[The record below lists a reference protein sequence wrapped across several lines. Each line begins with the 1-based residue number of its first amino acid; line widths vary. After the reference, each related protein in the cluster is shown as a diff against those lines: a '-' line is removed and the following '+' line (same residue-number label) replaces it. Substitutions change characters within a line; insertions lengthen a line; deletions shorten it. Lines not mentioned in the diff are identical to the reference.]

1 MSRVRTQMAGAVG
14 SVLEW
19 YDFAVFGFLA
29 PFMGPLFFPDS
40 DPVVALIQTYG
51 VFAAGYLMRPL
62 GGVIFGYI
70 ADRLG
75 RPRALR
81 WSIIMMAGPTVL
93 VGLLPTYDS
102 VGVMAAALL
111 ILLRLIQGVSVG
123 GELVT
128 SITFLV
134 EGAPRHRRG
143 LHGSWALFGAVG
155 GILLG
160 SSVVAVTEAL
170 VSSQTMAEDGWRI
183 PFLLSVVIFLFGR
196 WLRRALVDE
205 PITVGGTQETPLR
218 QVLTRH
224 PIDVVH
230 LMACMLLFCGGFYT
244 LFVWMPT
251 YQSKVIPNPI
261 DHAIDLNTLSMLVLV
276 VLLPL
281 GGLMGDRFGFR
292 RMMLWG
298 IGITGIGV
306 YPLFL
311 WIDTG
316 SFLGALVSGLIFAL
330 GISWVQGPMPA
341 MLAHTFPPDIRN
353 TGVGIAY
360 NLAMGLFG
368 GTAPMVCTWLISA
381 TGDIAA
387 PAYYLLALA
396 VISAVSL
403 VTFRPGRGADRE
415 GGGAEGSRTP
425 DL

>member
-62 GGVIFGYI
+62 GGVVFGYI

-75 RPRALR
+75 RARALR
-81 WSIIMMAGPTVL
+81 WSIVMMAGPTVM
-93 VGLLPTYDS
+93 VGLLPTYENI
-102 VGVMAAALL
+102 GVMAAALL
-111 ILLRLIQGVSVG
+111 ILLRLVQGVSVG
-123 GELVT
+123 GELIT

-134 EGAPRHRRG
+134 EGAPNHRRG

-160 SSVVAVTEAL
+160 SAVVATTEA
-170 VSSQTMAEDGWRI
+170 VISSEAMADYGWRI
-183 PFLLSVVIFLFGR
+183 PFLLSVAIFVFGR
-196 WLRRALVDE
+196 WLRRALADE
-205 PITVGGTQETPLR
+205 PIAIERQQETPLR

-224 PIDVVH
+224 PIDVLH
-230 LMACMLLFCGGFYT
+230 LMTCMLLYCGGFYT

-251 YQSKVIPNPI
+251 YQSKVIPNPV
-261 DHAIDLNTLSMLVLV
+261 DHAMDLNTLSMMVLV
-276 VLLPL
+276 VLLPI

-298 IGITGIGV
+298 IGIIGIGV

-316 SFLGALVSGLIFAL
+316 SFLGALISGLIFAL
-330 GISWVQGPMPA
+330 AISWVQGPMPA
-341 MLAHTFPPDIRN
+341 MLAQTFPRDIRN

-368 GTAPMVCTWLISA
+368 GTAPMVCTWLIDVS
-381 TGDIAA
+381 GDIAA

-396 VISAVSL
+396 VVSAVAL
-403 VTFRPGRGADRE
+403 VTFKPGRGTGRSGRDAVE
-415 GGGAEGSRTP
+415 AV
-425 DL
+425 